1 MKLELSDNKDF
12 WAGLMLIATGAATMY
27 IARNYAFGSTLRMG
41 PGYFPT
47 VLGGILIL
55 FGLYILVSGLRSRP
69 PPNPPPQSASKTR
82 VNALMPGEG
91 GEGGSWS
98 LRALIALPVAFV
110 LFGVLMTYAG
120 FVPALL
126 VLIFGSAL
134 ASPQFKL
141 AEVLL
146 LSVILTA
153 LCVALF
159 VWGLGLPYQLFGG
172 S

>member
-12 WAGLMLIATGAATMY
+12 WAGATLIAAGAVTMY
-27 IARNYAFGSTLRMG
+27 IARGYAFGTTLRMG

-47 VLGGILIL
+47 VLGGLLIL
-55 FGLYILVSGLRSRP
+55 FGIYIVISGLRS
-69 PPNPPPQSASKTR
+69 SDKIT
-82 VNALMPGEG
+82 
-91 GEGGSWS
+91 GSWS
-98 LRALIALPVAFV
+98 LRALIALPLSFV

-141 AEVLL
+141 VEVLL
-146 LSVILTA
+146 LSLVLTA

-159 VWGLGLPYQLFGG
+159 VWGLGLPYPLFG
-172 S
+172 SF

>member
-55 FGLYILVSGLRSRP
+55 FGLYILVSGLRS
-69 PPNPPPQSASKTR
+69 SEKIKGA
-82 VNALMPGEG
+82 
-91 GEGGSWS
+91 WS

-110 LFGVLMTYAG
+110 LFGVLMTHAG
-120 FVPALL
+120 FLPALL

-134 ASPQFKL
+134 AGPQFRL
-141 AEVLL
+141 VEVLL
-146 LSVILTA
+146 LSAA
-153 LCVALF
+153 LSVVSVALF
-159 VWGLGLPYQLFGG
+159 VWGLGLPYPLIADY
-172 S
+172 